1 MIFTKDNVER
11 ICRGAK
17 TETRRLWKGPHVR
30 VGGVYTVRSDR
41 FAPASPSMPRI
52 RVIALEQ
59 ERLGELTEDGAR
71 REGVASVAE
80 FRSLWTELHGAWD
93 PSRVVYVVRFEVLR

>member
-11 ICRGAK
+11 IRRGSK

-41 FAPASPSMPRI
+41 FARASPSSPRI
-52 RVIALEQ
+52 RVVAVEK
-59 ERLGELTEDGAR
+59 EPLGEITEAAAR
-71 REGVASVAE
+71 REGVRSIAE
-80 FRSLWTELHGAWD
+80 FRDLWTELHGTWE
-93 PSRVVYVVRFEVLR
+93 PKQSVYVVRFEVVG